1 MPSEGIAAAIA
12 HNISP
17 AVFLKHYRAIRDA
30 ETEHKSTGSAVQTA
44 KKAAK
49 SDGVNLDALRLLTKL
64 NKLDSDEAELQLKH
78 MITYAGWAGLPL
90 GSQLDMFGGKTTTE
104 VPEDEAEKQRE
115 FNATEEGKRAS
126 EGGQP
131 RDSNP
136 HADAGSPEFAAW
148 DKAWLKANRKFMK
161 QQQAVAEE
169 MGANAGVTTSRRR
182 RNGSAATAH

>member
-17 AVFLKHYRAIRDA
+17 ATFLKHYRAIRDA
-30 ETEHKSTGSAVQTA
+30 ETAHKSAGSIVQTA

-49 SDGVNLDALRLLTKL
+49 SDGVDLDALRMLQKL
-64 NKLDSDEAELQLKH
+64 AKLDSDEAELRIKH
-78 MITYAGWAGLPL
+78 MMAYAQWAEMPL
-90 GSQLDMFGGKTTTE
+90 GTQTDLFGKATS

-115 FNATEEGKRAS
+115 FNASEEGRRAS
-126 EGGQP
+126 DGGQP

-136 HADAGSPEFAAW
+136 HTDAGSPEFVSW

-161 QQQAVAEE
+161 QQQATAEE

-182 RNGSAATAH
+182 RNGSSATAH